1 MKKLFVA
8 LALIAGLAV
17 TTAAMADW
25 GRGGRGHGGYGD
37 CPQMQGQMFQQLD
50 QATQDKIKQFRKDIL
65 PLRKEMAMKRA
76 EKKALMKSSTPDAQA
91 VARLAG
97 EMFDIRTT
105 IHEKAELAGVDQYI
119 GPGRMGGMG
128 RKGHMGHMGRGGQG
142 PCFGAG
148 PGAGG
153 MMEDKS
159 PQQ

>member
-1 MKKLFVA
+1 
-8 LALIAGLAV
+8 
-17 TTAAMADW
+17 
-25 GRGGRGHGGYGD
+25 
-37 CPQMQGQMFQQLD
+37 
-50 QATQDKIKQFRKDIL
+50 
-65 PLRKEMAMKRA
+65 MAMKRA

-128 RKGHMGHMGRGGQG
+128 RKGHMGRGGQG

-148 PGAGG
+148 PGAGR